1 MGPPLLCIL
10 CVLPHFPADSGVLG
24 AERRVIPPNDR
35 SPWAEP
41 GSAPRGDSPSLIL
54 GGWAALWERGWR
66 PLLCS
71 VWSLKGGHA
80 VHAICRQQG
89 LVFAGLLCGEE
100 SGPVLS
106 QLPAVTC
113 VGPGPVPGSG
123 PQNGDV
129 ARTWASQDR
138 CWGPHIKAAR
148 GGRRGGDG
156 EPCWEHIGRL
166 AFLGSKAPW
175 R

>member
-1 MGPPLLCIL
+1 MGLPFFCIL
-10 CVLPHFPADSGVLG
+10 CVLPHFPANSGVLG
-24 AERRVIPPNDR
+24 AERRVIPPNDC

-41 GSAPRGDSPSLIL
+41 GSAPQGDWPRASFLE
-54 GGWAALWERGWR
+54 GGLCFGIRGWW

-80 VHAICRQQG
+80 VHAICKQQG

-113 VGPGPVPGSG
+113 VGT
-123 PQNGDV
+123 
-129 ARTWASQDR
+129 RASAWLRASEWGRGQDL
-138 CWGPHIKAAR
+138 GLSEQMLGAPH
-148 GGRRGGDG
+148 
-156 EPCWEHIGRL
+156 
-166 AFLGSKAPW
+166 
-175 R
+175 